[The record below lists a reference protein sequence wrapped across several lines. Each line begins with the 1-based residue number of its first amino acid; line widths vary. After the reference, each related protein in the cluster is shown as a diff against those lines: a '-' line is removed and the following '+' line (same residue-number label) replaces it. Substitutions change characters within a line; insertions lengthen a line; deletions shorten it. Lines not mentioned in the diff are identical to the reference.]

1 MDLELTDPA
10 IELSE
15 LLSVLLGIESSPKP
29 TWMMISKSLKLD
41 PNTEDY
47 SDFCTAV
54 LARVSGLRSIAQEV
68 TGSQRVLQRASKV
81 ISTADRLSHIFLPS
95 GQAAG
100 WSDSFSRLSITD
112 GVNLANFSPEAR
124 TARPLRLVAPE
135 ERDEFLNQVNDAI
148 EEISS
153 CAGNDPW
160 AKAAL
165 LREAKRLR
173 TTLTHIDF
181 FGHEFAAE
189 RTAVLA
195 ARTVEAQRSPRIASW
210 NLPKTRHLLL
220 GLAAAFIVPHD
231 LKEATDTYLG
241 WAGDIM
247 QLFSGRLPQ
256 PDPNGSGGSM
266 KLPDLPAGYPA
277 LPDIQKT

>member
-1 MDLELTDPA
+1 MDVELTDPA
-10 IELSE
+10 IELGE
-15 LLSVLLGIESSPKP
+15 LLSVLLGIGSSPKP
-29 TWMMISKSLKLD
+29 TWMMISKSLNLD

-47 SDFCTAV
+47 SDFCAAV

-68 TGSQRVLQRASKV
+68 KGSQRVLERAAKV
-81 ISTADRLSHIFLPS
+81 MSTADRLSHIFLPS

-100 WSDSFSRLSITD
+100 WSDSLSRLSIKD

-124 TARPLRLVAPE
+124 AARPLRLVAPE
-135 ERDEFLNQVNDAI
+135 EREAFLKQVDEAI
-148 EEISS
+148 EEISGG
-153 CAGNDPW
+153 AGNDPW
-160 AKAAL
+160 VRAAL

-195 ARTVEAQRSPRIASW
+195 SRTVEAQRSPKTGGWS
-210 NLPKTRHLLL
+210 LPKTRHLLL

-231 LKEATDTYLG
+231 VKEATDTYLG

-247 QLFSGRLPQ
+247 ELFSARPPE
-256 PDPNGSGGSM
+256 PDPSGSAGSL
-266 KLPDLPAGYPA
+266 KLPDLPEGYPA
-277 LPDIQKT
+277 LPNVHRT